1 MVSQEIPSK
10 RGVILTMPETLD
22 LKNAAENA
30 VSSYETR
37 IESVGAM
44 FDAAHQILGDF
55 QEAFLD
61 NKEEG
66 RKINT
71 ELRDILAHNEHLRKK
86 DFDSMTQGVLS
97 AQEERE
103 AEVKNLLKGYIN
115 QQKEMARALREDLA
129 KFKDALAKGDVQ
141 RVKEFHEMIKG
152 ILADQDARK
161 EEVSSRLKEFQKE
174 QQEMAK
180 GLKELLAKGRE
191 LRIKDLKLMLAEFK
205 AQHEERIARQEERR
219 KEVQNLL
226 GEFKEERLKT
236 AKELRIIQK
245 KMAQRRTKSPKGI
258 NPNNLREREDSP
270 LSHRVNIDVEKNG
283 SEITQVKY

>member
-1 MVSQEIPSK
+1 MSDV
-10 RGVILTMPETLD
+10 LD
-22 LKNAAENA
+22 LKNATESII
-30 VSSYETR
+30 SSYETR

-44 FDAAHQILGDF
+44 FDAAHQILDDF

-103 AEVKNLLKGYIN
+103 AEVKNLLKGYLN
-115 QQKEMARALREDLA
+115 QQREMARALREDLA

-141 RVKEFHEMIKG
+141 RVKEFHEMIKE

-161 EEVSSRLKEFQKE
+161 EDVSSNLKEFQKE

-180 GLKELLAKGRE
+180 GLKALLAKGRS
-191 LRIKDLKLMLAEFK
+191 LRIRDLKEMLRGFR
-205 AQHEERIARQEERR
+205 AQH
-219 KEVQNLL
+219 K
-226 GEFKEERLKT
+226 ERL
-236 AKELRIIQK
+236 AQQIERGREVN
-245 KMAQRRTKSPKGI
+245 KMLGRTKRQKLAFSPQA
-258 NPNNLREREDSP
+258 
-270 LSHRVNIDVEKNG
+270 IDIDDGK
-283 SEITQVKY
+283 SVKETKVSR

>member
-1 MVSQEIPSK
+1 
-10 RGVILTMPETLD
+10 MPEILD
-22 LKNAAENA
+22 LKNAAKNV

-44 FDAAHQILGDF
+44 FDTAHQILEDF

-71 ELRDILAHNEHLRKK
+71 ELRDILSRNEHLRKK

-103 AEVKNLLKGYIN
+103 AEVKSSLKGYLD
-115 QQKEMARALREDLA
+115 QQMEMARALREDLA
-129 KFKDALAKGDVQ
+129 EFKDALAKGDVR
-141 RVKEFHEMIKG
+141 RVKEFQEMTKG

-161 EEVSSRLKEFQKE
+161 EEVSSKLREFQKE

-180 GLKELLAKGRE
+180 GLKALLAKGRS
-191 LRIKDLKLMLAEFK
+191 LRIKDLKEMLQEFR
-205 AQHEERIARQEERR
+205 AQH
-219 KEVQNLL
+219 K
-226 GEFKEERLKT
+226 ERLAQQIERGREVNKMLGRAKRQKLAFPPKAINIDDGKS
-236 AKELRIIQK
+236 AKE
-245 KMAQRRTKSPKGI
+245 TKVTK
-258 NPNNLREREDSP
+258 
-270 LSHRVNIDVEKNG
+270 
-283 SEITQVKY
+283 

>member
-1 MVSQEIPSK
+1 MPDHPYPAEAGKSMVSQEIPSK
-10 RGVILTMPETLD
+10 RGVIKVMPEVLD

-97 AQEERE
+97 VQEERE

-115 QQKEMARALREDLA
+115 QQKEMARALRENLA

-141 RVKEFHEMIKG
+141 RVKEFQEMIKDV
-152 ILADQDARK
+152 LTDQDARK
-161 EEVSSRLKEFQKE
+161 EEVTSKLKEFQKE
-174 QQEMAK
+174 RQEMAK
-180 GLKELLAKGRE
+180 GLKALLAKGRS
-191 LRIKDLKLMLAEFK
+191 LRIKDLKEMLQEFR
-205 AQHEERIARQEERR
+205 AQH
-219 KEVQNLL
+219 K
-226 GEFKEERLKT
+226 ERL
-236 AKELRIIQK
+236 
-245 KMAQRRTKSPKGI
+245 AQQIERGREVNRMLERTKDRTPEAI
-258 NPNNLREREDSP
+258 
-270 LSHRVNIDVEKNG
+270 NIDVERDSRGAEEVEKFNKISKG
-283 SEITQVKY
+283 RG

>member
-1 MVSQEIPSK
+1 MPDHPYPARAGESMVSQEIPSK
-10 RGVILTMPETLD
+10 RGVVKVMPEVLD

-44 FDAAHQILGDF
+44 FDAAHQILDDF

-61 NKEEG
+61 DKEEG

-103 AEVKNLLKGYIN
+103 AEVKNLLKGYLN
-115 QQKEMARALREDLA
+115 QQREMARTLREDLA

-141 RVKEFHEMIKG
+141 RVKEFQEMIKEV
-152 ILADQDARK
+152 LANQDARK
-161 EEVSSRLKEFQKE
+161 EEVSSKLKEFQKE
-174 QQEMAK
+174 QQEMASGVK
-180 GLKELLAKGRE
+180 ALLAKGRS
-191 LRIKDLKLMLAEFK
+191 LRIKDLKEMLQEFR
-205 AQHEERIARQEERR
+205 AQH
-219 KEVQNLL
+219 K
-226 GEFKEERLKT
+226 ERL
-236 AKELRIIQK
+236 AQQIERGREVN
-245 KMAQRRTKSPKGI
+245 KMLGRTKRQKLAFPPKAIDI
-258 NPNNLREREDSP
+258 ND
-270 LSHRVNIDVEKNG
+270 EK
-283 SEITQVKY
+283 SSKEAKITK